1 MRISSRLRAFA
12 GLATAVAM
20 GSALAIGSASG
31 ATASTA
37 QSSSSV
43 SSVASATTAL
53 IAAEAAGSANAS
65 QPALTAAN
73 QNSSHA
79 CAAVIV
85 VGHQSCFAL
94 KRNAVHPTAVTPNA
108 IPSGVGYGPSQLQSA
123 YNLTSASAS
132 NGSGRT
138 IALVDAYDDANAASD
153 LAAYRS
159 AAGLPAG
166 TFSKVNQNGQTSPL
180 PSAPPAGDDWTL
192 EESLDLDMASAICP
206 LCKIVLVEAQDDQSD
221 GLYTAQN
228 TAASLA
234 GYISNSWGGSEDST
248 ETSMDSQ
255 YFTHASGIVTTVSAG
270 DSDYGVSYPATSPN
284 VVSVGGTN
292 LATAS
297 NSRGW
302 TESVWNTT
310 TGSEGTG
317 SGCSAYEAEPS
328 WQTALGLPSG
338 CSKRIDND
346 VAADAD
352 PATGVAVY
360 DTSNGNTGWN
370 EVGGTSASS
379 PMVAAMY
386 ALAGNAG
393 ATPAQDVYQ
402 HTSNFYDVTSG
413 KDASSCSPSYLCTA
427 GTGFDGPTGIG
438 TPNGIT
444 GLQTGGGGTETVSV
458 TNPGTQTST
467 QNTAISTLQIS
478 ATDSAG
484 KALTYSAT
492 GLPAGLS
499 ISSSGAITGTPTGTG
514 SSTVTVTASS
524 GTASGSTSFTWTV
537 NPQGGTETVSVTNP
551 GSQTSTAG
559 TAISTLQISATDS
572 AGKSL
577 TYSASGLPA
586 GLSISS
592 SGAITGTPTT
602 AGTSSVTVTA
612 TSGTASGSTT
622 FSWTVNPSG
631 GGGCTA
637 TQLLG
642 NPGFETG
649 SASPWTATAGV
660 INNDTVDEPA
670 HSGSWNAWLDGYGTT
685 HTDTLAQKVS
695 IPATCKTANFSFW
708 LHIDTAE
715 TTTSTAYDTL
725 KVQVLNSSGTV
736 VGTLATYSN
745 LNHANGYTQRS
756 FSLASYIGQ
765 TVTLKFTGSE
775 DVSLQTSFVVDDTAL
790 NVN

>member
-1 MRISSRLRAFA
+1 MNLSSRLRATA
-12 GLATAVAM
+12 RVATAAAL
-20 GSALAIGSASG
+20 GSALTIAVASG
-31 ATASTA
+31 ATASPA
-37 QSSSSV
+37 PSASPS
-43 SSVASATTAL
+43 ASANL
-53 IAAEAAGSANAS
+53 IAAEAAGSAHAS
-65 QPALTAAN
+65 QPDVTQAN
-73 QNSSHA
+73 QGSSHA
-79 CAAVIV
+79 CSAVIV

-94 KRNAVHPTAVTPNA
+94 KRDGVQANTAISPNA

-123 YNLTSASAS
+123 YNLTSTSAA
-132 NGSGRT
+132 NGSGKT

-166 TFSKVNQNGQTSPL
+166 NFKKVNQTGQTSPL

-206 LCKIVLVEAQDDQSD
+206 LCSIVLVEAADDSSD
-221 GLYTAQN
+221 GLYIAQN

-234 GYISNSWGGSEDST
+234 GYISNSWGGSESST
-248 ETSMDSQ
+248 ESTQDSQ

-270 DSDYGVSYPATSPN
+270 DSDYGASYPATSPN

-292 LATAS
+292 LTTSS

-302 TESVWNTT
+302 TESVWNTSQ
-310 TGSEGTG
+310 GSEGTG
-317 SGCSAYEAEPS
+317 SGCSSYETEPS
-328 WQTALGLPSG
+328 WQTALNLPSG

-379 PMVAAMY
+379 PMVAAMF

-393 ATPAQDVYQ
+393 ATPAQDIYQ
-402 HTSNFYDVTSG
+402 HTSNFYDITSG
-413 KDASSCSPSYLCTA
+413 NDGTCTPSYLCTA
-427 GTGFDGPTGIG
+427 GTGYDGPTGIG
-438 TPNGIT
+438 TPNGIA
-444 GLQTGGGGTETVSV
+444 GLSTGGSGTETVSV
-458 TNPGTQTST
+458 TNPGNQTST
-467 QNTAISTLQIS
+467 QGTAISTLQIS
-478 ATDSAG
+478 GTDSAG
-484 KALTYSAT
+484 KSLTYSAT

-514 SSTVTVTASS
+514 SSSVTVTASS

-537 NPQGGTETVSVTNP
+537 NAQGGTETVSVTNP
-551 GSQTSTAG
+551 GNQTSTQG
-559 TAISTLQISATDS
+559 TAITKLQISATDS

-592 SGAITGTPTT
+592 SGAVTGTPSA
-602 AGTSSVTVTA
+602 AGTSNVTVTA
-612 TSGTASGSTT
+612 TSGTASGTT
-622 FSWTVNPSG
+622 SFTWTVNAS
-631 GGGCTA
+631 GGGCTSA
-637 TQLLG
+637 QLLG

-649 SASPWTATAGV
+649 SASPWTATSGV
-660 INNDTVDEPA
+660 INSDTTDEPA
-670 HSGSWNAWLDGYGTT
+670 HSGSYDAWLDGYGTT

-695 IPATCKTANFSFW
+695 IAATCKTATFSFW
-708 LHIDTAE
+708 LHIDTDE
-715 TTTSTAYDTL
+715 TTTTTAYDKL
-725 KVQVLNSSGTV
+725 NVQVLNSSGTV
-736 VGTLATYSN
+736 LGTLGTFSN
-745 LNHANGYTQRS
+745 LNHNNGYSQHS

-765 TVTLKFTGSE
+765 TVTLKFTGTE
-775 DVSLQTSFVVDDTAL
+775 DSSLQTSFVIDDTGL
-790 NVN
+790 NVS